1 MTISTPNS
9 NKKNDIIIKEM
20 IALSNLWK
28 RPLCC
33 QDPNNTFEEYIRL
46 NISNP
51 MNAVRVLDTC
61 KCCERHQKNRP
72 HKLKKWKEFP
82 GSPYNF
88 NNYYCSCQCRQLSRF
103 ICRAFI
109 D

>member
-1 MTISTPNS
+1 MTISTWNS
-9 NKKNDIIIKEM
+9 NEKNDIIIKEM
-20 IALSNLWK
+20 IYMANLWK
-28 RPLCC
+28 RSLCC

-51 MNAVRVLDTC
+51 MNAVKILDTC
-61 KCCERHQKNRP
+61 KCCERHQKKRP
-72 HKLKKWKEFP
+72 HQLKKWKEFP
-82 GSPYNF
+82 STPYKF
-88 NNYYCSCQCRQLSRF
+88 NNYYCTCQCRQLSRF